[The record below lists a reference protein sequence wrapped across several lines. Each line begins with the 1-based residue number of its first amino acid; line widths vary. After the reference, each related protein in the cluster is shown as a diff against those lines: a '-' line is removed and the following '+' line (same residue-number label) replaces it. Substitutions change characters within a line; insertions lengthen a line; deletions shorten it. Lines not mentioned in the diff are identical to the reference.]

1 MPRSAGSSVI
11 AAVDMSGR
19 PATGDQPAAD
29 PRLQGLRA
37 DLAKTA
43 GVAAV
48 TQPLVNDSGSAAVMT
63 VTPTRIPAARSSSS
77 SNPLNTYNQV
87 TQRSSDRRCQ
97 SPALALAS
105 SGDG

>member
-1 MPRSAGSSVI
+1 
-11 AAVDMSGR
+11 
-19 PATGDQPAAD
+19 
-29 PRLQGLRA
+29 
-37 DLAKTA
+37 
-43 GVAAV
+43 V

-105 SGDG
+105 SGDGFGSWLCSTSSSGTISGPRLARLTAPS